1 MLEIKRL
8 KIIAK
13 TSAGDYGV
21 DIPFENGLFIL
32 RVENTHG
39 KSTCMNAIAY
49 ALGMEK
55 SLGLADVKLPFPPS
69 LTKEIEDEDGIEMP
83 VISSLVLLEIG
94 DGLGKVATIKRQIL
108 GGGAE
113 ENIAHVYP
121 ATINNF
127 EVTIPQKLFLH
138 REGDTTRD
146 LGFYHWLSKFVG
158 WDLPT
163 VPTIDGREAPLYPA
177 VFFPT
182 WFVEQKKGWSSIQAT
197 TPLFF
202 KIKEAKRRSIEF
214 LLALETNSIVKRK
227 HFIKTSIDDLSYSW
241 KACKKNLSLS
251 AARISGQVTGIP
263 DSPEVGFDPYKIDIA
278 VKSKEQWRSIQ
289 FLKSEAEAE
298 LDIFLT
304 EMQQQN
310 NKQVKDVKIL
320 EEIESRKDKVRSLT
334 YKANSLE
341 EDVSYSAQQV
351 QSATVR
357 IDRLK
362 EDRRKYEDLK
372 KIGQFD
378 ILQGASLNRKVC
390 PACSQGISDNL
401 VDLEDSSSLMSLDES
416 LSYIKEQAKLV
427 ESIREGIQS
436 EKKLKETELN
446 KVNGEISSLFD
457 EVVRLQ
463 KTVMSPDSVLM
474 EEALRKK
481 INLENLIKSYS
492 DGIVAILQTRLELDK
507 HRSEYKSLIEARR
520 KLPQNILSRLDSEK
534 LLKLQEHVVYL
545 LRNFGFSSFKPELI
559 QISEETYL
567 PTREG
572 FDLGFDTSASDG
584 IRIIW
589 SYLIGLFKLS
599 EDFQV
604 NHPQVLI
611 FDEPRQQEAKK
622 VSFTELLKE
631 SAAAC
636 AGRGQIILATSEDED
651 VLISALGDTPYAMR
665 SFPISYGKILRK
677 L

>member
-390 PACSQGISDNL
+390 PTCSQGISDNL

>member
-1 MLEIKRL
+1 MLEIRRL

-21 DIPFENGLFIL
+21 DIPFESGLFIL

-55 SLGLADVKLPFPPS
+55 ALGLADVKLPFPPS
-69 LTKEIEDEDGIEMP
+69 LTKEIEDENGIEMP

-94 DGLGKVATIKRQIL
+94 NDAGKVATIKRQIL
-108 GGGAE
+108 GVSE
-113 ENIAHVYP
+113 ENSTHIYP
-121 ATINNF
+121 ASINDF
-127 EVTIPQKLFLH
+127 AATTPQKLFLH
-138 REGDTTRD
+138 REGDTTRA
-146 LGFYHWLSKFVG
+146 LGFYYWLSKFVD

-163 VPTIDGREAPLYPA
+163 VPTVDGREAPLYPA

-182 WFVEQKKGWSSIQAT
+182 WFVEQKKGWGSIQAT

-214 LLALETNSIVKRK
+214 LLALETNSIVKK
-227 HFIKTSIDDLSYSW
+227 KYFIKTSIDDLSYSW
-241 KACKKNLSLS
+241 KSCKKSLSLA
-251 AARISGQVTGIP
+251 AARISGEITGIP
-263 DSPEVGFDPYKIDIA
+263 DTPEVSFDPYKIDIA
-278 VKSKEQWRSIQ
+278 VKSKDRWRSIQ
-289 FLKSEAEAE
+289 FLKSETEAE

-304 EMQQQN
+304 EMRRQN
-310 NKQVKDVKIL
+310 DDQVKDFKIL
-320 EEIESRKDKVRSLT
+320 EEIESRKVKARSLT
-334 YKANSLE
+334 YRANSVE
-341 EDVSYSAQQV
+341 EDVSYSAQQI

-357 IDRLK
+357 VDRLG

-372 KIGQFD
+372 KIGQLD
-378 ILQGASLNRKVC
+378 ILKDSPLGIQTC
-390 PACSQGISDNL
+390 PTCSQGISDNL
-401 VDLEDSSSLMSLDES
+401 INLEDSSSIMSLDES
-416 LSYIKEQAKLV
+416 LNYIKEQAKVV
-427 ESIREGIQS
+427 ESIRAGLET
-436 EKKLKETELN
+436 EKRFKETELDKIN
-446 KVNGEISSLFD
+446 KEISSLL
-457 EVVRLQ
+457 EEIIRLQ
-463 KTVMSPDSVLM
+463 KNVMSPDGVLM
-474 EEALRKK
+474 EERLRKK
-481 INLENLIKSYS
+481 ITLENLIQSYS
-492 DGIVAILQTRLELDK
+492 DGIAAILQARLELDK
-507 HRSEYKSLIEARR
+507 HVKEYKRLIDARK
-520 KLPQNILSRLDSEK
+520 KLPQNILSALDSEK
-534 LLKLQEHVVYL
+534 LLKLQGHVVKL

-599 EDFQV
+599 KDYET
-604 NHPQVLI
+604 NHPQILI

-651 VLISALGDTPYAMR
+651 VLINALGDSPYTMR
-665 SFPISYGKILRK
+665 SFPASDGKILRK

>member
-113 ENIAHVYP
+113 ENIAHVYL

-390 PACSQGISDNL
+390 PTCSQGISDNL